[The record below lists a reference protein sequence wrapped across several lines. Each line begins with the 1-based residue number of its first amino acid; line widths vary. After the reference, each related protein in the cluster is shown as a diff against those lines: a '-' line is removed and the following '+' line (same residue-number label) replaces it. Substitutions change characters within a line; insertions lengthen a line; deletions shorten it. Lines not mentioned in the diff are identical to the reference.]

1 MSATS
6 PALFIII
13 LLFLDGA
20 IFGIATRKAIG
31 SMIFVIV
38 GLLLA
43 GFIGLGIPFFSL
55 SDFGSHL
62 VRFITAQSNNFPGV
76 FLAFPAAW
84 IIGFVVGLVFSSK
97 LF

>member
-1 MSATS
+1 MSAVS
-6 PALFIII
+6 SGLLIMV

-31 SMIFVIV
+31 SMIFVLV
-38 GLLLA
+38 GLVLA
-43 GFIGLGIPFFSL
+43 GFIGLGIPFFNA

-62 VRFITAQSNNFPGV
+62 VRFITQQSNNFPGI
-76 FLAFPAAW
+76 FFAFPIAW
-84 IIGFVVGLVFSSK
+84 IIGFVVGLIFASK